1 MHSNATT
8 TKLVVRQPL
17 EQPVVSEIWAP
28 QLDLKKFGPKFKKD
42 AKPLESLI
50 VGMSQLELEEC
61 KKAFEEKGQCEFKLD
76 GKKETYVVDKDMMQV
91 EKITKK
97 ETSISLPIVD
107 IDKVY
112 EYTPNVIEPSFGIG
126 RILYSLIEHSYWPR
140 PEDKQRGVFPPTH
153 QSEVFRSSPSPLS
166 LRRQNVFS
174 SHSQTMSPFPPS
186 SVSSVPSP
194 LPTPLTYFSTQTSS
208 ARNLEQSG
216 RFLSIHRPSLRS

>member
-42 AKPLESLI
+42 AKPLETLI

-61 KKAFEEKGQCEFKLD
+61 KKTLEEKGQCEFKLE
-76 GKKETYVVDKDMMQV
+76 GIEKPLVVDKDMIQV
-91 EKITKK
+91 EKVTKK
-97 ETSISLPIVD
+97 ETSMSLPSIDVD
-107 IDKVY
+107 EVY

-140 PEDKQRGVFPPTH
+140 PEDKQRGVT
-153 QSEVFRSSPSPLS
+153 PL
-166 LRRQNVFS
+166 N
-174 SHSQTMSPFPPS
+174 TPPS
-186 SVSSVPSP
+186 
-194 LPTPLTYFSTQTSS
+194 
-208 ARNLEQSG
+208 
-216 RFLSIHRPSLRS
+216 